1 MKKMIALVAVL
12 AAAAMLMV
20 PASGFAANPMTGTQG
35 GGGKVSKAGKTFL
48 VEAMQTDLMEIKSG
62 QVAMKQGKS
71 QSVVKLGE
79 MLSRAHSTLYAEG
92 KKLAA
97 KLGVPAPKAPSAA
110 MMQKMKA
117 LAAKKGAA
125 FDKAYAQ
132 QMVIG
137 HEESIE
143 KATNEIENG
152 SDKLVVTAAKKDLK
166 MYEMHLKAAEKVM
179 QEVK

>member
-1 MKKMIALVAVL
+1 
-12 AAAAMLMV
+12 
-20 PASGFAANPMTGTQG
+20 
-35 GGGKVSKAGKTFL
+35 
-48 VEAMQTDLMEIKSG
+48 
-62 QVAMKQGKS
+62 
-71 QSVVKLGE
+71 
-79 MLSRAHSTLYAEG
+79 
-92 KKLAA
+92 
-97 KLGVPAPKAPSAA
+97 VPAPKAPSAA